1 MDTAIQRV
9 TGRGRWAPTRVLT
22 AVVGVLA
29 LLGAVSCSSGG
40 GGDYQLSGW
49 VRDPLPSVDT
59 VAVPDATANDTPFE
73 FRAPPGGI
81 LLVYFGFTFCPD
93 MCPTTLSD
101 VQAALTTLGDD
112 ADRVSVA
119 FVTVDPDRD
128 RGEQLTSYI
137 GFFTDGRGHALR
149 TDDPGVLR
157 QAADAFGVDY
167 EVKVSE
173 EGKVDVGHTANL
185 FAVDDQGRLLV
196 TWPFGTDAETLAADI
211 AYLLDQQQAA
221 QRS

>member
-1 MDTAIQRV
+1 MDTTTQPVAAARRRTSAVAVAAI
-9 TGRGRWAPTRVLT
+9 
-22 AVVGVLA
+22 VGVMA
-29 LLGAVSCSSGG
+29 LVGSVACSSGG
-40 GGDYQLSGW
+40 DDYQLGGW

-59 VAVPDATANDTPFE
+59 VALPDVTADDAPFA

-101 VQAALTTLGDD
+101 VQAALGTLGDD
-112 ADRVSVA
+112 ADRVAVA

-128 RGEQLTSYI
+128 QGEQLTSYI
-137 GFFTDGRGHALR
+137 GFFTDGKGHALR
-149 TDDPGVLR
+149 TDDPEVLR

-167 EVKVSE
+167 AVTVNDDGE
-173 EGKVDVGHTANL
+173 VDVGHTAHL

-196 TWPFGTDAETLAADI
+196 TWPFGTDAEVLAADI
-211 AYLLDQQQAA
+211 AYLLDQQDTAE
-221 QRS
+221 RT